1 MTGPTASQL
10 DVTEAP
16 APPAGEA
23 LLRAVPE
30 RVYDA
35 YLFDLDG
42 TIYLGEELLPGA
54 LRMLQHLRE
63 AGRRVVF
70 LSNNPTLD
78 RAMYVSKLT
87 NLGVSVTPDDVVNS
101 VVSMVAWLGREHP
114 GKIVYPIAE
123 QPLIAALRDAGIPM
137 SSNPDEIE
145 IVLASYDRGF
155 DYAKLQIAFDALWK
169 RDSAILVATN
179 LDRYCPLPGGR
190 GEPDAAAIVAAI
202 EACTGATC
210 VANAGKPSV
219 IMLETVM
226 ATLGLRPDQCLM
238 TGDRLYTDVK
248 MAVDAGMH
256 SALVLTGDADLDLV
270 ASTAAADLPTY
281 ILDRVD
287 HVIPWALRQ
296 QLGWSDAPSPNL
308 LAIQPR

>member
-1 MTGPTASQL
+1 MTDTIAASL
-10 DVTEAP
+10 NRPEP
-16 APPAGEA
+16 LAGET
-23 LLRAVPE
+23 LLRALPE

-42 TIYLGEELLPGA
+42 TIYLGEQLLPGA
-54 LRMLQHLRE
+54 HQLLAHLRDTN
-63 AGRRVVF
+63 RRVVF

-87 NLGVSVTPDDVVNS
+87 KLGIHVAPEEVVNS
-101 VVSMVAWLGREHP
+101 VVSMVAWLDREHP
-114 GKIVYPIAE
+114 GKTVYPIAE
-123 QPLIAALRDAGIPM
+123 QPLITALRNAGIPM
-137 SSNPDEIE
+137 SSNPTEVD

-155 DYAKLQIAFDALWK
+155 DYSKLQIAFDALWK
-169 RDSAILVATN
+169 RDAFLVATN
-179 LDRYCPLPGGR
+179 LDRYCPFPGGR

-202 EACTGATC
+202 EACTGVSC

-238 TGDRLYTDVK
+238 TGDRLYTDIK

-256 SALVLTGDADLDLV
+256 SALVLTGDADLDSV
-270 ASTAAADLPTY
+270 ARTAVADQPTY
-281 ILDRVD
+281 IIDRVD
-287 HVIPWALRQ
+287 HVIPAPMRV
-296 QLGWSDAPSPNL
+296 QLGWADVAPVS
-308 LAIQPR
+308 LAVDRRSA